1 MTEKYTFQ
9 IENEKGRIDK
19 LLVDQLDNVSR
30 SKIQNWISKGH
41 ILVNNEEVKANYKV
55 EAGDEIDVTIPAPEP
70 VDVAAEDIPLDII
83 YQDEDIV
90 LINKEQGMV
99 VHPGAGNPSGTLV
112 NALLYHIKDLSGIN
126 GKIRPGIVHR
136 LDKDTSGILVVA
148 KNDEAHVHLSEQLQ
162 ERTMKRTY
170 WTLVHGLLPHEHG
183 TIDAPIGRDPKY
195 RQRYTVIHDGK
206 EAISH
211 FKVLER
217 FDDYSLL
224 EVSLETG
231 RTHQIRVHLNYIK
244 HPVAGDETY
253 GPRKT
258 LEGKGQFLHARS
270 LEFVHPRTKEVMK
283 FEAPVPELFEDT
295 MEELRIPK

>member
-1 MTEKYTFQ
+1 MTEKFTFH

-19 LLVDQLDNVSR
+19 LLVDQLENVSR
-30 SKIQNWISKGH
+30 SKIQHLISKGH
-41 ILVNNEEVKANYKV
+41 VLVNDEETKANYKV
-55 EAGDEIDVTIPAPEP
+55 EAGDEINVTIPEPEP
-70 VDVAAEDIPLDII
+70 VDVKAEDIPLDII

-90 LINKEQGMV
+90 LLNKSQGMV

-112 NALLYHIKDLSGIN
+112 NALLFHIDDLSGIN
-126 GKIRPGIVHR
+126 GEIRPGIVHR
-136 LDKDTSGILVVA
+136 LDKDTSGILIVA
-148 KNDEAHVHLSEQLQ
+148 KNDAAHVHLSNQLQ

-183 TIDAPIGRDPKY
+183 TINAPIGRDPKY
-195 RQRYTVIHDGK
+195 RQRYTVIHEGK

-211 FKVLER
+211 FRVLER
-217 FDDYSLL
+217 FDQYSLL

-244 HPVAGDETY
+244 YPVAGDETY

-258 LEGKGQFLHARS
+258 LQGKGQFLHAHS
-270 LEFVHPRTKEVMK
+270 LEFVHPRTNEVMK
-283 FEAPVPELFEDT
+283 FEATIPELFAET
-295 MEELRIPK
+295 LEELRLKK